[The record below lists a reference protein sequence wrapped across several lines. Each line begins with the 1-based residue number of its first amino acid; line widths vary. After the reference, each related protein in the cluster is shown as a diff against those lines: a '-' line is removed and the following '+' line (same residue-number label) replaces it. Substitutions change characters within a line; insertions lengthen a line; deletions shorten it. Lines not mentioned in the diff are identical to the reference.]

1 MSRLDKPRCVRTRH
15 SSDVRPPSPG
25 GRGKLLKRLFLV
37 LLSLLQPVAGGI
49 LVLHLLGPL
58 LLPDGESVGF
68 LVVGGFL
75 WGCHRSNCMFLSRF
89 PTEAPGAF
97 PGQGFPGAMQGS
109 AGLIMLG
116 CLGAVLYGVIPSARE
131 PRRLL
136 CALAALV
143 WGLFGIFWHGMSGP
157 ERKKGRKK
165 K

>member
-1 MSRLDKPRCVRTRH
+1 MCLNSAWRRCAASESGRPGKAAEAAVSDAAKPFAA
-15 SSDVRPPSPG
+15 G
-25 GRGKLLKRLFLV
+25 GR
-37 LLSLLQPVAGGI
+37 GI

-116 CLGAVLYGVIPSARE
+116 CLGAVLCGAIPSARE

-157 ERKKGRKK
+157 ERKNGRKK

>member
-15 SSDVRPPSPG
+15 GGGVRPPRRS
-25 GRGKLLKRLFLV
+25 GRRGPLKRLFLM
-37 LLSLLQPVAGGI
+37 LLSLLQPGAGGI
-49 LVLHLLGPL
+49 LALHLLGPL
-58 LLPDGESVGF
+58 LRPDGQSMGF

-89 PTEAPGAF
+89 PTEAPAAF

-109 AGLIMLG
+109 AGLAMLG
-116 CLGAVLYGVIPSARE
+116 CLGAVLYGADPSARE
-131 PRRLL
+131 SRRLL

-157 ERKKGRKK
+157 ERKNGRKK